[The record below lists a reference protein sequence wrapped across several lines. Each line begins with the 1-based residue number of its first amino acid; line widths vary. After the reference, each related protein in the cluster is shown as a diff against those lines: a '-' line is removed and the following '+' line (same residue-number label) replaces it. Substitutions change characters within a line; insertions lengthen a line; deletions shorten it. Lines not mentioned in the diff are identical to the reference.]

1 LEDYPTVALR
11 SSINQDQKA
20 LGANLVFENRLLE
33 PGQLLKLLETAVGQA
48 KEAVLITSARL
59 DPPGPQILFVNP
71 AFSEMTGYSQEEVL
85 DKTPRI
91 LQGPK
96 SDRAMLQRLRE
107 ALGRGEPFSGETINY
122 RKDGG
127 EYYVEWDIT
136 PIRNSNG
143 QIHHFLSIQRNVTER
158 KSAENRLRELL
169 SQVERSR
176 NDLDSIL
183 NALLIGAVMSDENG
197 RVVFM
202 NTAARHLFA
211 RDGLGLAW
219 QELFGLNSEDSHN
232 FKLLTE
238 KPAQERSRA
247 PLHFDRSDGRRIWL
261 EVDVKDD
268 PRGARGKIFFL
279 YDVTEV
285 HNLRRLLDDRAQFHD
300 LLGKSKAM
308 QQVYQQIRDLSQVDS
323 TVLIEGETGTGKELA
338 ARAIHASSH
347 RKDKPFIAVNC
358 AGLTES
364 LLSSQLFGHR
374 RGAFTGA
381 IDDQQGFLE
390 AANRGTLLLDEIG
403 DIPIAVQNQLLRV
416 LQEREIVR
424 LGESRPRKIDVRV
437 LAATHR
443 NLSDEAAKGN
453 FRSDLF
459 YRIRVARITLPPL
472 RERRED
478 IPLLTASFLAQ
489 LSAASGKRVTEVSD
503 DALRLLTGYP
513 WPGNVRELRS
523 AIEFA
528 VIRCRGAVIQADDL
542 PPEIFEPANLAGA
555 VNTDPSDDEKVR
567 LLDALGRSRGNRAR
581 AARLLGISRAT
592 LYRRL
597 SDLKINPEE
606 K

>member
-1 LEDYPTVALR
+1 M
-11 SSINQDQKA
+11 
-20 LGANLVFENRLLE
+20 GNRLLE
-33 PGQLLKLLETAVGQA
+33 AEQQLTLLETAVAQA
-48 KEAVLITSARL
+48 KEVVLITSPEL
-59 DPPGPQILFVNP
+59 DPPGPEILFVNP

-85 DKTPRI
+85 HKTPRI

-107 ALGRGEPFSGETINY
+107 ALSRGEPFSGETVNY

-136 PIRNSNG
+136 PIRASG
-143 QIHHFLSIQRNVTER
+143 GEISHFLSIQRNVTAR
-158 KSAENRLRELL
+158 KVAENQLREMFH
-169 SQVERSR
+169 QVEKSR
-176 NDLDSIL
+176 NDLLSIL
-183 NALLIGAVMSDENG
+183 NELRIGTAMTDENG
-197 RVVFM
+197 NVVFLS
-202 NTAARHLFA
+202 AAGHRLFG
-211 RDGLGLAW
+211 GLEGGGPGGHW
-219 QELFGLNSEDSHN
+219 NDLFGLDPENTAQ
-232 FKLLTE
+232 LQALIQQPPE
-238 KPAQERSRA
+238 KRA
-247 PLHFDRSDGRRIWL
+247 KIPVHVDRSDGRRLWL

-268 PRGARGKIFFL
+268 PRGARGKIFFF
-279 YDVTEV
+279 YDVTDV
-285 HNLRRLLDDRAQFHD
+285 HDLRRLLDERAQFHD

-308 QQVYQQIRDLSQVDS
+308 QAVFQQIRDVARVDS
-323 TVLIEGETGTGKELA
+323 TVLIEGETGTGKELV

-347 RKDKPFIAVNC
+347 RKDKPFVAVNC

-364 LLSSQLFGHR
+364 LLASQLFGHK

-381 IDDQQGFLE
+381 IEDHEGLFE
-390 AANRGTLLLDEIG
+390 AANGGTLLLDEIG
-403 DIPIAVQNQLLRV
+403 DIPTTVQNQLLRV

-443 NLSDEAAKGN
+443 SLSDEVTKGN

-459 YRIRVARITLPPL
+459 YRIRVARISVPPF
-472 RERRED
+472 RARRED
-478 IPLLTASFLAQ
+478 IALLAASFLAQ
-489 LSAASGKRVTEVSD
+489 FAAASGKRVTELSN
-503 DALRLLTGYP
+503 DALGLLTDYD

-528 VIRCRGAVIQADDL
+528 VIRCTGAVIQPDDL
-542 PPEIFEPANLAGA
+542 PPEILQTADFDSTIPG
-555 VNTDPSDDEKVR
+555 DPLTDEKAR
-567 LLDALGRSRGNRAR
+567 FLQALERSRGNRAM

-597 SDLKINPEE
+597 ADLKISSEE